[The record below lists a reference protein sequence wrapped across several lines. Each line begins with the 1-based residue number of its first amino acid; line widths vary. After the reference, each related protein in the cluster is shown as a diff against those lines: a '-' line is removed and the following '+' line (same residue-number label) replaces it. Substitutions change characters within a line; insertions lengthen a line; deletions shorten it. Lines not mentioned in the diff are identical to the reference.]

1 MLLPPKDMGE
11 WRTNLAWEMY
21 NYCTNNL
28 RLMNLVKQDA
38 WLRDHYLLVQ
48 HRDASSAP
56 LQTTETIY
64 KFVEET
70 LPDKVK
76 DHVRNITS
84 GPVVA
89 RAEGNSPNAMAIDKN
104 STEVLERWREL
115 NDYGK
120 FGTLNLVEEQ
130 CGRLVRELG
139 EDLSFDQL
147 HTDKQLR
154 LVGDLGI
161 H

>member
-1 MLLPPKDMGE
+1 MLLPPKNMGE

-28 RLMNLVKQDA
+28 RWINMVKQDA
-38 WLRDHYLLVQ
+38 WLRDHYQLVR

-56 LQTTETIY
+56 LETTETIY
-64 KFVEET
+64 KFVGET
-70 LPDKVK
+70 LPEKVK
-76 DHVRNITS
+76 DHIRNITS
-84 GPVVA
+84 GPLVA
-89 RAEGNSPNAMAIDKN
+89 RAEGNAMAIDKN

-130 CGRLVRELG
+130 CGRLIRELG

-147 HTDKQLR
+147 HTDKHLR
-154 LVGDLGI
+154 LLGDLGI
-161 H
+161 Y